1 MMSAQRIGA
10 GRLPALAYPA
20 ISAEAA
26 APCLAARRPAPLY
39 SSCWMSR
46 PDADLGCHPSRG
58 TTFWLCTGRR
68 FAERISLVACGFTLR
83 FRRDS

>member
-1 MMSAQRIGA
+1 MMSAQRDWR

-26 APCLAARRPAPLY
+26 APCMAARRPAPLC
-39 SSCWMSR
+39 SSGWMSR
-46 PDADLGCHPSRG
+46 PDSDLGCHPSTG
-58 TTFWLCTGRR
+58 TTFWLCTGHR
-68 FAERISLVACGFTLR
+68 FAEQISLAACGFTLR